1 MLGSK
6 RNGAGSLVAG
16 LPRDPRR
23 GPFPSVA
30 MEPKKGTRHMPAK
43 VGINGF
49 GRIGRLVTRVMA
61 ADPKR
66 FEVVAINDLFD
77 PDMLAYMFK
86 YDSTQGRFAG
96 TVEVKGSALVING
109 REIPVCGEKD
119 PSKLPWGKLGVD
131 VVIESTGKFTSKAS
145 EGKAGY
151 DTHLVAGAKRVL
163 LSAPAKDKPD
173 ATVVLGVNDDILT
186 PEMKCISNASC
197 TTNSLAPVCKILHEK
212 IGIVKGLMTTVHA
225 YTNDQA
231 ILDMP
236 YKDKRR
242 GRAAALSI
250 VPSTTGAAKA
260 LGEVIPAL
268 KGKLD
273 GYALRVPIPTGSI
286 TDLTWIAA
294 RKVTKDEINA
304 VIREAAAGA
313 MKGIIEYVTDP
324 IVSADIVGNPASSI
338 FDSTNTTVIADDMVK
353 VTMWYDNEWGY
364 SCRTADLVERLTKLG

>member
-1 MLGSK
+1 M
-6 RNGAGSLVAG
+6 A
-16 LPRDPRR
+16 
-23 GPFPSVA
+23 
-30 MEPKKGTRHMPAK
+30 TK

-49 GRIGRLVTRVMA
+49 GRIGRLVLRAMA
-61 ADPKR
+61 AKFNK

-77 PDMLAYMFK
+77 ADMLAYMFK
-86 YDSTQGRFAG
+86 YDSTQGRFDG
-96 TVEVKGSALVING
+96 TVEVKGNVIVING
-109 REIPVCGEKD
+109 KEIPVLGEKD
-119 PSKLPWGKLGVD
+119 PAKLPWGKHGVD
-131 VVIESTGKFTSKAS
+131 VVLESTGKFTSRAA

-151 DTHLVAGAKRVL
+151 DTHLTAGAKRVL

-173 ATVVLGVNDDILT
+173 ATIVLGVNDNELKAS
-186 PEMKCISNASC
+186 MKCISNASC
-197 TTNSLAPVCKILHEK
+197 TTNSLAPACKVLHEK

-242 GRAAALSI
+242 GRAAALNT

-268 KGKLD
+268 KGKLH
-273 GYALRVPIPTGSI
+273 GYALRVPVPDGSI
-286 TDLTWIAA
+286 TDLTFLAA
-294 RKVTKDEINA
+294 RKTSVEEING
-304 VIREAAAGA
+304 VMKEAAAGP

-324 IVSADIVGNPASSI
+324 IVSSDIIGNPHSSI
-338 FDSTNTTVIADDMVK
+338 FDSTNTIVLDGDMVK

-364 SCRTADLVERLTKLG
+364 SCRTVDLIERIAKLK

>member
-1 MLGSK
+1 M
-6 RNGAGSLVAG
+6 AV
-16 LPRDPRR
+16 
-23 GPFPSVA
+23 
-30 MEPKKGTRHMPAK
+30 K

-49 GRIGRLVTRVMA
+49 GRIGRLVLRALA
-61 ADPKR
+61 AKADK

-77 PDMLAYMFK
+77 ADMLAYMLK

-96 TVEVKGSALVING
+96 TVEAKGSSIIVNG
-109 REIPVCGEKD
+109 KEIPILGEKD
-119 PSKLPWGKLGVD
+119 PAKLPWGKNGVD
-131 VVIESTGKFTSKAS
+131 VVLESTGKFTSRAV

-173 ATVVLGVNDDILT
+173 ATIVLGVNDGELKAS
-186 PEMKCISNASC
+186 MKCISNASC
-197 TTNSLAPVCKILHEK
+197 TTNSLAPACKVLHEK

-242 GRAAALSI
+242 GRAAALST

-268 KGKLD
+268 KGKLH
-273 GYALRVPIPTGSI
+273 GYALRVPVPDGSI
-286 TDLTWIAA
+286 TDLTFMAA
-294 RKVTKDEINA
+294 RKTSVEEINGA
-304 VIREAAAGA
+304 MKEAAAGA

-324 IVSADIVGNPASSI
+324 IVSSDIIGNPHSSI
-338 FDSTNTTVIADDMVK
+338 FDSTNTIVLDGDMVK

-364 SCRTADLVERLTKLG
+364 SCRTVDLIERIAKL